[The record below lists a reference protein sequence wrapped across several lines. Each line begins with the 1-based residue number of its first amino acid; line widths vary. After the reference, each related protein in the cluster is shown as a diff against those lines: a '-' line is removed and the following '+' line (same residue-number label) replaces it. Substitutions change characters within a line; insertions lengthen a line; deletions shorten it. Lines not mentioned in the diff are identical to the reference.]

1 MNRIEPKKRNKYV
14 LHVHVFSKVYTH
26 EDEMYIHVYRSHFG
40 TERKVQ
46 CTPVLY
52 CNPKAEH
59 PEGYSAA

>member
-1 MNRIEPKKRNKYV
+1 M
-14 LHVHVFSKVYTH
+14 LHVHVFSKVYTD
-26 EDEMYIHVYRSHFG
+26 EDEKYIHVYRSHFG

-52 CNPKAEH
+52 YNPKAEH